1 MSDLI
6 TTAQSTFRNQ
16 CIEVFAAFQTVG
28 HTLAERARDQRG
40 QTAAEYMGIL
50 FIVSA
55 IIAAVMLGNI
65 GGLIKTQLHSIVS
78 DISHG
83 KQAK

>member
-1 MSDLI
+1 
-6 TTAQSTFRNQ
+6 
-16 CIEVFAAFQTVG
+16 
-28 HTLAERARDQRG
+28 
-40 QTAAEYMGIL
+40 MGIF

-55 IIAAVMLGNI
+55 IIAAVMLGDI
-65 GGLIKTQLHSIVS
+65 GGLIKRQLHSIVS

>member
-16 CIEVFAAFQTVG
+16 CIEVFAALQTAG
-28 HTLAERARDQRG
+28 HSLSERARDQRG

-50 FIVSA
+50 FLVSA
-55 IIAAVMLGNI
+55 IIAAVVLSNVDDT
-65 GGLIKTQLHSIVS
+65 IKTQMGKIVKA
-78 DISHG
+78 ISKG
-83 KQAK
+83 QKP